1 MKKIKNILGLLLVL
15 LLSISSFGC
24 NVNNIVSN
32 TDRLKIHYIDVRQA
46 DSELIQI
53 GDQNILID
61 AGNNDNMAYDYLKS
75 LGITKLDYV
84 IATHPHADHIGN
96 MATII
101 KNFQVDNFYAPK
113 ASTTTKTFENMV
125 NALKNKNLKMTVPKV
140 GDSLTI
146 GDAKLTFLAPNSD
159 KYEDVNNYSIVC
171 KLKYG
176 NTSFLFTG
184 DAEDVSEGEI
194 LQKQLDIQADV
205 LKVGHHGSHSSTTQE
220 FLDKVNPT
228 YAIISCG
235 KDNDYGHPHKETLD
249 KLNKKGVKVFR
260 TDLSGTIIATS
271 DGSKISFNVDSDSK
285 LASELNKKDAVK
297 DNTVWVASKS
307 SKVYHKDKECS
318 GMKSPTS
325 ITLDEAKEIGLKP
338 CSKCAVE

>member
-220 FLDKVNPT
+220 FLDKINPT

>member
-1 MKKIKNILGLLLVL
+1 MKRIKNILGLLLVL
-15 LLSISSFGC
+15 LLSIYSFGC
-24 NVNNIVSN
+24 DVNNIVSN
-32 TDRLKIHYIDVRQA
+32 TDILKIHYIDVGQA

-53 GDQNILID
+53 GDKNILID
-61 AGNNDNMAYDYLKS
+61 AGNNDNMVYDYLKT

-96 MATII
+96 MATIV

-125 NALKNKNLKMTVPKV
+125 NSLKNKNLKMTVPEI
-140 GDSLTI
+140 GGSLTI
-146 GDAKLTFLAPNSD
+146 GDAKLTFLAPNNN

-235 KDNDYGHPHKETLD
+235 KENDYGHPHKETLD
-249 KLNKKGVKVFR
+249 KLNKKGVKVLR

-271 DGSKISFNVDSDSK
+271 DGAEISFNVNSDSN
-285 LASELNKKDAVK
+285 LELNKTSGVK

-325 ITLDEAKEIGLKP
+325 ITLDEAKENGLKP